1 MVPLSG
7 TGQFPQESRERAAAT
22 ADIAPDRGLVDD
34 ATEAIDEAIDAIEA
48 VEAREV
54 MELAVVRLAA
64 VRRSEGD
71 LERLC
76 AFVEGMRECRDTPE
90 AFAEFDFAFHATLA
104 AAARNRL
111 LASSLSAL
119 HEGMREMITRFAV
132 AAVAEARMNDLFD
145 SHLRLLE
152 AVRRRDPDEAAL
164 IVSDMMVLLRIELG
178 RCLPRTTRH
187 VIARQVPQTG
197 MLQDRPHKQ
206 GDRP

>member
-1 MVPLSG
+1 MVPSSG
-7 TGQFPQESRERAAAT
+7 TSQLPRESLEGVAPT
-22 ADIAPDRGLVDD
+22 ARIAPDKGVSDD
-34 ATEAIDEAIDAIEA
+34 PTDAIHEAIDAIAA

-54 MELAVVRLAA
+54 IELALVRLAA
-64 VRRSEGD
+64 VRCSEDD
-71 LERLC
+71 LERLSML
-76 AFVEGMRECRDTPE
+76 VEGMRECRDTPE

-104 AAARNRL
+104 AAARNTL

-119 HEGMREMITRFAV
+119 HEGMREMIARFAI
-132 AAVAEARMNDLFD
+132 AAVAEDRMDDLFD

-164 IVSDMMVLLRIELG
+164 IVSDMMVLLRIDSG